1 MKKILLMS
9 MLVGTIA
16 AQGQQ
21 KLIDALYGGKL
32 KTDSGT
38 VIRKGDDLSTKID
51 TTTKKPQ
58 PPTQVRVNP
67 VGTDSTVAGV
77 NVAMDSAVVQQSTEP
92 GAPMVEEKP
101 KDNNAIWKGYIDELT
116 TTLRTEVMTSKKI
129 KGGTYSV
136 LVEYEIGLDGQVTV
150 NNVSSS
156 PANSF
161 LEQQIKERI
170 TLTAPQM
177 TPLLNNFGKPR
188 KALKKQMINLAK

>member
-1 MKKILLMS
+1 ML

-58 PPTQVRVNP
+58 PPAQVRVNP
-67 VGTDSTVAGV
+67 VGADSTVAGV

-177 TPLLNNFGKPR
+177 TPLLNSFGKPR

>member
-1 MKKILLMS
+1 MKKILLML

-58 PPTQVRVNP
+58 PPAQVRVNP
-67 VGTDSTVAGV
+67 VGADSTVAGV

-177 TPLLNNFGKPR
+177 TPLLNSFGKPR